1 MNRNTLIGFI
11 LIGLVLLFWPTYLDI
26 IFPEENTPKE
36 PKEEALQEKRFPK
49 EEKEAVFVSNTA
61 APNVNVSATKE
72 KNEEILFYIETSFF
86 SAVVSNKNGGSISSF
101 IIRDHLKADEKEI
114 HLVDQ
119 KNENNLLVSFINTSG
134 ETVYLDGFW
143 GFDPGSPTKISLVKD
158 GETQKISFYKNVSG
172 FLAKKSL
179 TFTSNSYAVDID
191 VDVEPL
197 ENIILD
203 GRFNLGWS
211 GGLRLTEKGA
221 QESLFLEGLVSQG
234 GSIQSYR
241 VGSTSIFGGGGSE
254 ISLDSKQYSGNADFV
269 GYRTKY
275 FGVFFVPQRTDFV
288 QIYKEGS
295 STRPIVDFYTVQ
307 ETNLRKTTLFLGPLD
322 YEEIAS
328 LGVGLEDKIL
338 GWQWLSSISWLVYAT
353 MVFLYGLVPNYGV
366 VVVLFAILI
375 KAATYP
381 LMAKQLRSS
390 KKMQEIQPEL
400 NKLKTKYKHDPAL
413 QQQKMAAL
421 FQESGVNP
429 LAGCL
434 PMLIQFPVLIAVFMV
449 FRNTIEFR
457 GEPFFLWISDL
468 ASPDT
473 LFMVGSLPINVLP
486 FLMSISMY
494 YTMKS
499 ASAGQVSADPAQEA
513 TQKMMKYM
521 FPGMMFFLFYGF
533 PSGLNLYYFCFNI
546 IQLLQQKIINN
557 EK

>member
-1 MNRNTLIGFI
+1 MSRNTLIGFV
-11 LIGLVLLFWPTYLDI
+11 LIGLILLFWPTYLDMV
-26 IFPEENTPKE
+26 FPEKTPENPQEKTAPKE
-36 PKEEALQEKRFPK
+36 VLVAPKETPSP
-49 EEKEAVFVSNTA
+49 AVIKKN
-61 APNVNVSATKE
+61 
-72 KNEEILFYIETSFF
+72 NEEALFYIETDLY
-86 SAVVSNKNGGSISSF
+86 SAVISNKNGGSISSF
-101 IIRDHLKADEKEI
+101 VIRDHLKEGEEKI
-114 HLVDQ
+114 QLIDT
-119 KNENNLLVSFINTSG
+119 KNLNNLLVSFINSSG
-134 ETVYLDGFW
+134 EEVFLEDFW
-143 GFDPGSPTKISLVKD
+143 GFDRSLPTKISLTEEK
-158 GETQKISFYKNVSG
+158 GFHRLSFYVEVG
-172 FLAKKSL
+172 GGLAQKSL
-179 TFTSNSYAVDID
+179 TFKKDSYSIEID
-191 VDVEPL
+191 V
-197 ENIILD
+197 NIEDLNTDILD
-203 GRFNLGWS
+203 GRFRLQWLG
-211 GGLRLTEKGA
+211 GVRLTEDSR

-241 VGSTSIFGGGGSE
+241 VGSASLFGGGTSE
-254 ISLDSKQYSGNADFV
+254 ISFDSKQYSGNTDFV

-288 QIYKEGS
+288 EITKGGS
-295 STRPIVDFYTVQ
+295 SERPQVGLSTTQ
-307 ETNLRKTTLFLGPLD
+307 EINLRKTTLFFGPLE
-322 YEEIAS
+322 YEQVAS

-366 VVVLFAILI
+366 VVILFAVLI

-381 LMAKQLRSS
+381 LMSKQLRSS

-400 NKLKTKYKHDPAL
+400 NKIKTKYKHDPAL

-457 GEPFFLWISDL
+457 GEPFFLWIGDL

-473 LFMVGSLPINVLP
+473 LFMLGSIPINVLP

-494 YTMKS
+494 YTMQS
-499 ASAGQVSADPAQEA
+499 ASAGQVSGDPAQEA

-533 PSGLNLYYFCFNI
+533 PSGLNLYYFCFNV

>member
-1 MNRNTLIGFI
+1 MNRNTLIGFV
-11 LIGLVLLFWPTYLDI
+11 LIGLVLLFWPTYLDFV
-26 IFPEENTPKE
+26 FPEKNDTESTQEEVLPKSAPLTPFKE
-36 PKEEALQEKRFPK
+36 KISPVVSEKSNEEALFYVETSLF
-49 EEKEAVFVSNTA
+49 
-61 APNVNVSATKE
+61 SAT
-72 KNEEILFYIETSFF
+72 I
-86 SAVVSNKNGGSISSF
+86 SNKNGGSLSSF
-101 IIRDHLKADEKEI
+101 VIRDHLKEGEEEI
-114 HLVDQ
+114 QLIDT
-119 KNENNLLVSFINTSG
+119 KNQGGLLVSFINTSG
-134 ETVYLDGFW
+134 EEVLLDGFW
-143 GFDPGSPTKISLVKD
+143 DIDASSPLKVSLEKENGS
-158 GETQKISFYKNVSG
+158 QKLSFYKKTG
-172 FLAKKSL
+172 EYLAKKSL
-179 TFTSNSYAVDID
+179 TFKNNSYAVEID
-191 VDVEPL
+191 VDVEDLQP
-197 ENIILD
+197 EILD
-203 GRFNLGWS
+203 GKFKLSWLG
-211 GGLRLTEKGA
+211 GIRLTEESK
-221 QESLFLEGLVSQG
+221 QESLFLEGLVSQS

-241 VGSTSIFGGGGSE
+241 VGSASLFGGGASE
-254 ISLDSKQYSGNADFV
+254 VSFDSKKYTGNTDFV

-275 FGVFFVPQRTDFV
+275 FGVFFVPQRTDV
-288 QIYKEGS
+288 VEITKEGS
-295 STRPIVDFYTVQ
+295 SLRPEVGLSTIQDI
-307 ETNLRKTTLFLGPLD
+307 NLRKTILFFGPLE
-322 YEEIAS
+322 YEQVSS

-338 GWQWLSSISWLVYAT
+338 GWQWLSSVSWLVYII
-353 MVFLYGLVPNYGV
+353 MVSLYSVIPNYGV

-375 KAATYP
+375 KLATYP

-400 NKLKTKYKHDPAL
+400 NKIKAKYKHDPAL

-434 PMLIQFPVLIAVFMV
+434 PMLVQFPVLIAVFMV

-473 LFMVGSLPINVLP
+473 LFMLGSIPINVLP

-494 YTMKS
+494 YTMQS
-499 ASAGQVSADPAQEA
+499 ASAGQVSGDPAQEA